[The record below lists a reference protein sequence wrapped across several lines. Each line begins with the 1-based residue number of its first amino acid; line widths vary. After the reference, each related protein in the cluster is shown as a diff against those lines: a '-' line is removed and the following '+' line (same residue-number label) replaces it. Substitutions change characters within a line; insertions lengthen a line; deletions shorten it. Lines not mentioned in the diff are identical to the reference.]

1 MPDYYISE
9 MRQKKSSQ
17 SFERSFAVNGVR
29 FWRLLLMTLYCFAP
43 PPAAAKTKVILAN
56 GDISSWRYHVFNNIL
71 PTRYKTEEDE
81 KIGSVLTASGVGGA
95 SGYVLETELD
105 LDKTPW
111 LHFRWRV
118 DTAADG
124 FDEKIRGGDDFA
136 FRIYLAG
143 RIGLRYYSVSL
154 VRSQQSAGETWKS
167 PYSGFLNKTYIYVF
181 AGGDSPLGEWQTTTI
196 NIAKLWRKLFNNK
209 TNIELVGLMTDGDDT
224 GSIMKAKYGEI
235 ILSDS
240 PASPF

>member
-118 DTAADG
+118 DAAADG

-143 RIGLRYYSVSL
+143 RIGLRYYSVLLFSVACAFAAKRRRNL
-154 VRSQQSAGETWKS
+154 KS

-181 AGGDSPLGEWQTTTI
+181 ARRLT
-196 NIAKLWRKLFNNK
+196 AWRMANDNH
-209 TNIELVGLMTDGDDT
+209 
-224 GSIMKAKYGEI
+224 
-235 ILSDS
+235 
-240 PASPF
+240 